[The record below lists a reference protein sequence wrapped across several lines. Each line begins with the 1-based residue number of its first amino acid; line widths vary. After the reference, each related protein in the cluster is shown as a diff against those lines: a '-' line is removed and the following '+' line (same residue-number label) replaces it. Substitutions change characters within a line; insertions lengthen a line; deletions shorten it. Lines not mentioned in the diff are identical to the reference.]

1 MVKPPSSRP
10 TTAGYSARN
19 SNYGVY
25 GSKSAAAS
33 SDRDEMVGI
42 EFNQSNTQLTAN
54 ESSNEKP
61 SYNVSFDLMAELE
74 ELRARV
80 SEEEITTQ
88 KVLDELASNETL
100 QYIQK
105 LEAENERLR
114 KDVLSYS
121 NQLLGSKVLETV
133 ALSIRYTSYSR
144 HSIISNTFPHCLIDR
159 AWSSTENHSLTADKN
174 DHKNMC
180 TKKNEAEFIFYQLF

>member
-25 GSKSAAAS
+25 GSKSAAAAS
-33 SDRDEMVGI
+33 SDRDELAGS
-42 EFNQSNTQLTAN
+42 EFNHSNAQLTVN
-54 ESSNEKP
+54 ESSNEKQ

-121 NQLLGSKVLETV
+121 NQLLGSKVC
-133 ALSIRYTSYSR
+133 
-144 HSIISNTFPHCLIDR
+144 SN
-159 AWSSTENHSLTADKN
+159 
-174 DHKNMC
+174 
-180 TKKNEAEFIFYQLF
+180 

>member
-1 MVKPPSSRP
+1 MNDCLYVFELSILPDTSVNFNLDPLPDVVKPPGSRP
-10 TTAGYSARN
+10 TTADYSARN

-33 SDRDEMVGI
+33 YDREEMVGS
-42 EFNQSNTQLTAN
+42 EFNQSNAQLTVN

-80 SEEEITTQ
+80 SEEELTTQ

-121 NQLLGSKVLETV
+121 NQLLATKVCDLTHSNTLETTT
-133 ALSIRYTSYSR
+133 YK
-144 HSIISNTFPHCLIDR
+144 H
-159 AWSSTENHSLTADKN
+159 E
-174 DHKNMC
+174 
-180 TKKNEAEFIFYQLF
+180 